1 MTVRRIAMLSVHTC
15 PLATLGGKETGGM
28 NVYVRELTRE
38 LSQRGL
44 AVDVFTRSQDPA
56 IPRIR
61 ANGPL
66 GPNGRVIHLPAG
78 PERPYNKNAVRE
90 HLPEFVA
97 GVKAFVDREG
107 IRYDVLHSH
116 YWLSGLAARELRAEW
131 GAPIV
136 QMFHTLGEL
145 KNQVA
150 QSAAEM
156 EGSQRISDEAEIMR
170 FADRL
175 VAATALERDQMQT
188 LYGADPAKVA
198 IVPPGVNLTQF
209 RRLPSAVAKAS
220 IGIPPEHRLILFVG
234 RVQPIKGID
243 TLIRAMALVLAREP
257 ELRPNTCLIII
268 GGDPNGGSE
277 QNEMARLT
285 ALRETLGLGDLVTF
299 LGSKDQDTLVNYYSA
314 AVTVVVPSHYES
326 FGMVALEAM
335 ACGTPVIAS
344 DVGGLSVNIAPGFNG
359 YLVPAGDAEAL
370 AAKLTLLLKYDA
382 LRGQL
387 GWQASRWAERYGWDT
402 IADEILAVYEEALDS
417 SRPKTFPP
425 VMLNGSTAQGALRR
439 ATSEASG
446 VARGPV

>member
-1 MTVRRIAMLSVHTC
+1 MTIRRIAMLSVHTC

-56 IPRIR
+56 IIRIR
-61 ANGPL
+61 VNGPL

-78 PERPYNKNAVRE
+78 PERPYNKNLVRD

-97 GVKAFVDREG
+97 GVKAFADREG

-116 YWLSGLAARELRAEW
+116 YWLSGLAARELRAAW

-156 EGSQRISDEAEIMR
+156 EGGQRISDEAEIMR

-209 RRLPSAVAKAS
+209 RRLPSAVAKAN

-243 TLIRAMALVLAREP
+243 TLIRAMALVLDREP

-277 QNEMARLT
+277 QGEMARLT

-299 LGSKDQDTLVNYYSA
+299 LGSKDQDPGGDGLRHPGHRVRCGRAFGQHRAWVQWLPGSRGRCGGPGRQAHATVEIRRA
-314 AVTVVVPSHYES
+314 ARAT
-326 FGMVALEAM
+326 
-335 ACGTPVIAS
+335 
-344 DVGGLSVNIAPGFNG
+344 GL
-359 YLVPAGDAEAL
+359 AGQSL
-370 AAKLTLLLKYDA
+370 GRA
-382 LRGQL
+382 LRLEHDRG
-387 GWQASRWAERYGWDT
+387 RDT
-402 IADEILAVYEEALDS
+402 
-417 SRPKTFPP
+417 
-425 VMLNGSTAQGALRR
+425 GSL
-439 ATSEASG
+439 
-446 VARGPV
+446 